1 MPWLVRSN
9 PPLGLV
15 WRSGKSHPLPLTL
28 NKDVRYNENTYR
40 AFQQLK
46 IAVYLCLCAV
56 LSEGTDISQHSTA
69 SFIRGF

>member
-28 NKDVRYNENTYR
+28 NKDVSDNENTYR

-46 IAVYLCLCAV
+46 IAVLVTLCSPV
-56 LSEGTDISQHSTA
+56 G
-69 SFIRGF
+69 RY